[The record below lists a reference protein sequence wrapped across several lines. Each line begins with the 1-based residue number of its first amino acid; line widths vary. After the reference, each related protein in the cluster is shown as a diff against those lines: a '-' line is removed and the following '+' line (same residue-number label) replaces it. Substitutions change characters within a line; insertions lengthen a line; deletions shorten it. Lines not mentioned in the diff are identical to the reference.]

1 MNVQFGEGRFLMRVR
16 AIFKCSFCR
25 GSFFAL
31 ANGLWIKKVSKWTVL
46 VQLKELLSFSFFFL
60 LRLLLRHDYLF
71 RYSKS
76 SSQDMMKKYRQ
87 KCCNILEL

>member
-1 MNVQFGEGRFLMRVR
+1 MRVR

-46 VQLKELLSFSFFFL
+46 VQLKELLSFSFFFPPTSITSS
-60 LRLLLRHDYLF
+60 RLLI
-71 RYSKS
+71 S
-76 SSQDMMKKYRQ
+76 
-87 KCCNILEL
+87 IV

>member
-1 MNVQFGEGRFLMRVR
+1 MRVR

-46 VQLKELLSFSFFFL
+46 VQLKELLSFSFFSL
-60 LRLLLRHDYLF
+60 LRLLLRRDYLF
-71 RYSKS
+71 LYSKS
-76 SSQDMMKKYRQ
+76 SCSRHDEK
-87 KCCNILEL
+87 ILTETLQHPRTLSIP

>member
-1 MNVQFGEGRFLMRVR
+1 MRVR

-31 ANGLWIKKVSKWTVL
+31 ANGLWINKVSKWTVL

-76 SSQDMMKKYRQ
+76 SCSRHDKEISTETLQHLRTLS
-87 KCCNILEL
+87 IP

>member
-1 MNVQFGEGRFLMRVR
+1 MRVR

-31 ANGLWIKKVSKWTVL
+31 ANGLWINKVSKWTVL
-46 VQLKELLSFSFFFL
+46 VQLKELLSFSFFFPFFFL

-76 SSQDMMKKYRQ
+76 SCSRHDEEIRQ